1 MLSLFFV
8 NEPVG
13 EFLHCLCSMAYLIL
27 DFLSKFREAL
37 VVAVRDEDRVIAEAL
52 RAMLLMSY
60 AAFHDALETI
70 FARADGIAAF
80 HLDKRDD
87 GAEASLAVCVVT
99 ELGEQLPHVCLTIV
113 VGALGVACRVNPR
126 LTIERVN
133 LKPCVIGETVYV
145 ILVEYIFS
153 LLMCVGFQ
161 CVASLRNVLMA
172 PYFGK

>member
-80 HLDKRDD
+80 HLDERDH
-87 GAEASLAVCVVT
+87 GAETRLAVSVVAK
-99 ELGEQLPHVCLTIV
+99 LGEQFPHVGLAVV
-113 VGALGVACRVNPR
+113 VGAICVACRVNPWF
-126 LTIERVN
+126 TIERIN
-133 LKPCVIGETVYV
+133 LKPSVIGETVDV
-145 ILVEYIFS
+145 ILVEYVF
-153 LLMCVGFQ
+153 
-161 CVASLRNVLMA
+161 
-172 PYFGK
+172 